1 MKRKKELLDAQDS
14 QSHVNV
20 SDNSSV
26 DDLKKPLKQ
35 PLNSS
40 KPLMNDSKDKD
51 DSKNNSSK

>member
-1 MKRKKELLDAQDS
+1 MKRKKELLDSDS

-20 SDNSSV
+20 SDNSSI

-40 KPLMNDSKDKD
+40 KPLMKD
-51 DSKNNSSK
+51 DSKDESKNDRSK